1 MSHHLTIKFLA
12 SAGLFGAA
20 LMATPARADEV
31 LKLGVSVPLSGSGAN
46 WGKGN
51 EVMCKRAA
59 QEVKEAGGIKVKGT
73 VYNIECLAYDN
84 KYTAAEGT
92 KVAQTLISRD
102 GVKYMYVFGTPPLL
116 AAQSITERQGVLLF
130 NATWALQSKGPKFP
144 LSFSVTASQLE
155 MMPAMFSFIAS
166 THPQAKT
173 VVVLNVN
180 DPSGRDAEKVQR
192 EYWEKNGVK
201 LLTSDYFERGT
212 TEFQPIAVRLFA
224 QKPDIVD
231 LGTTPLADAGLV
243 LKELETLGFKGVKVM
258 TNGNSAEGLMATAG
272 AAGNGVYMGGAVPFD
287 GPSATAHQRKV
298 NDDVRAVIGES
309 LGFANIAGYDV
320 VYILKAAME
329 KAQSLE
335 PKDLAAVMPSTKFR
349 SFYGVETGWGRK
361 DIYGSVQ
368 QALLPIYITQVVGG
382 KLVERARVMSKD

>member
-1 MSHHLTIKFLA
+1 MRKVHWSTRAVVVAAAGIGLMSTVA
-12 SAGLFGAA
+12 QAQ
-20 LMATPARADEV
+20 EV
-31 LKLGVSVPLSGSGAN
+31 LKLGVSLPLSGSGAN

-51 EVMCKRAA
+51 EVMCHRAS
-59 QEVKEAGGIKVKGT
+59 QEIKEAGGIKVQGKT
-73 VYNIECLAYDN
+73 YNIECVAYDN

-130 NATWALQSKGPKFP
+130 NGTWALQSKGPKFP

-155 MMPAMFSFIAS
+155 MMPAMFSYVAS
-166 THPQAKT
+166 AHPQAKT

-201 LLTSDYFERGT
+201 VLTSDYFERGT
-212 TEFQPIAVRLFA
+212 TEFQPIAVRMSA

-231 LGTTPLADAGLV
+231 LGTTPLADAGMV
-243 LKELETLGFKGVKVM
+243 LKELDVLGFKGVKVM

-272 AAGNGVYMGGAVPFD
+272 PAGNGVYMGGAVPFD
-287 GPSATAHQRKV
+287 GPSTTAHQRKV
-298 NDDVRAVIGES
+298 NEEVRAVIGES

-320 VYILKAAME
+320 VYMLKAALE

-335 PKDLAAVMPSTKFR
+335 PKDLAAAMPSTKFR
-349 SFYGVETGWGRK
+349 TFYGGETGWGRK

-368 QALLPIYITQVVGG
+368 QALVPIYITQVVNG
-382 KLVERARVMSKD
+382 KLVEKARVVPKD